1 MKLIHA
7 TLALCCLST
16 VLPSQVVESARDRIR
31 RKVDTMRQAMRDG
44 LIREYNVYVK
54 VRLKNGNRLRG
65 VVKNGRFVELV
76 DGIDFVSA
84 ARVSDK
90 RAGMRVWYT
99 VGANSYL
106 FLRYRDIAR
115 YTIGSKLSDDQV
127 KSIEHTLEQDLAD
140 TRENYRRMR
149 AATRARSGQPTLKG
163 GTGNTGASSKIPEL
177 DEAQARLLKDF
188 PPSAGW
194 GKAKLDRLKT
204 RRITLGVYPDERES
218 RFEKVYAEWA
228 KAYDAQE
235 EINKAK
241 EEAKAQA
248 NSRATSKPSTGGGPP
263 GFESHSGPKPPAS
276 KTGAPVTSKP
286 PK

>member
-16 VLPSQVVESARDRIR
+16 VLPSQIVESTRDKIR
-31 RKVDTMRQAMRDG
+31 RKVDAMRKAMRDG
-44 LIREYNVYVK
+44 LIQEFNVYVK

-65 VVKNGRFVELV
+65 VVKNGKFVELS

-84 ARVSDK
+84 VRVSDK
-90 RAGMRVWYT
+90 RAGMRIWYT
-99 VGANSYL
+99 VGANSYI

-127 KSIEHTLEQDLAD
+127 KSIEHKLAQKLSD

-149 AATRARSGQPTLKG
+149 EAQKEKPGEQKLEG
-163 GTGNTGASSKIPEL
+163 GTGKTGASSEIPKL
-177 DEAQARLLKDF
+177 SQAHAKLLKDF
-188 PPSAGW
+188 PSSEGW
-194 GKAKLDRLKT
+194 GKELLDRLKI
-204 RRITLGVYPDERES
+204 RRINIGVYPNKKEA
-218 RFEKVYAEWA
+218 RFETVYANWA

-235 EINKAK
+235 AINKV
-241 EEAKAQA
+241 
-248 NSRATSKPSTGGGPP
+248 RAAAAAPIGSGVTSKPNTGGVATGA
-263 GFESHSGPKPPAS
+263 KPPAS
-276 KTGAPVTSKP
+276 KTGAPVTSNP